1 METFHKLFPVHPP
14 WCYNLW
20 YLQRIVGCIL
30 CYIRLIS
37 SWWVQSG
44 SVSCW
49 MSWILKQKI
58 FTILSKNVCHHLT
71 LYPAALNCGFQ
82 FPKSVKIFL
91 FITQIF
97 YCFENRQI
105 LNFDSVTFRI
115 TPNAPGQANQPYTDC
130 YLWLW
135 LIEYY
140 KHSSNWWKLEYVTGN
155 ETGITTNDDPHMSYG
170 GKEVIKKM
178 YEMNYYV
185 LCYADI
191 IWCMIVLVLSP
202 PYQKQCKVSQV
213 APSAE

>member
-1 METFHKLFPVHPP
+1 MSESLPSSAIIQTFHKLFPVHPP

-115 TPNAPGQANQPYTDC
+115 TPFQMHQDRQTN
-130 YLWLW
+130 
-135 LIEYY
+135 LI
-140 KHSSNWWKLEYVTGN
+140 LTVTY
-155 ETGITTNDDPHMSYG
+155 DYDW
-170 GKEVIKKM
+170 
-178 YEMNYYV
+178 V
-185 LCYADI
+185 L
-191 IWCMIVLVLSP
+191 
-202 PYQKQCKVSQV
+202 QT
-213 APSAE
+213 